1 MKWRIELR
9 PEAITD
15 LDDAAA
21 WYEEKS
27 AGLGRDLVRQISAAI
42 SRLGLTPLTP
52 RLRHRSAGVRWIY
65 PKRFPYRIVY
75 PVEAETV
82 VIFAILHAARSDVA
96 WRERS

>member
-9 PEAITD
+9 PQALAE

-27 AGLGRDLVRQISAAI
+27 VGLGRDFVREISAAI
-42 SRLGLTPLTP
+42 STLALAPLVP
-52 RLRHRSAGVRWIY
+52 RLRHRTAGVRWISS
-65 PKRFPYRIVY
+65 KRFPYRIIY
-75 PVEAETV
+75 RVEAASV
-82 VIFAILHAARSDVA
+82 VVFAILHTARGDAA